1 MSLPGAALPNAR
13 ECVSIGPMFARF
25 LVLTSMLAPISAQA
39 QQDLPPVAYPVIPAT
54 ASAIAGFVPHGW
66 RLEMQAKGDL
76 DGDGRPDLAL
86 LLRGDDP
93 AARIDTEMCDDP
105 LDTNPRML
113 VVALAAPGGGYRRMV
128 ANHRLIPRRENA
140 CEMDWIEEGALA
152 IARGTLS
159 LNLQRMMSMGGWG
172 AGTTGFTFRWQVG
185 ALRLIG
191 WDYSHVA
198 RNSGET
204 ATISINYLTRRVK
217 TETGR
222 IDADRSSTHWSA
234 IREAPLLT
242 VDQVGDALA
251 FDPDGRVERL
261 P

>member
-1 MSLPGAALPNAR
+1 MSLPGAALPNACQ
-13 ECVSIGPMFARF
+13 CVRIGRMFARF
-25 LVLTSMLAPISAQA
+25 LVVPLLLAPIAAQA
-39 QQDLPPVAYPVIPAT
+39 QQALPPVVYPAIPAT
-54 ASAIAGFVPHGW
+54 ASTIAGFVPRGW
-66 RLEMQAKGDL
+66 RLEMAAKGDL

-86 LLRGDDP
+86 LLRGNDP
-93 AARIDTEMCDDP
+93 AARIDAEMCDDP

-113 VVALAAPGGGYRRMV
+113 VVAFAVPGGYRRIV
-128 ANHRLIPRRENA
+128 ANHRLIPRRENP
-140 CEMDWIEEGALA
+140 CEMDWIEEGALV
-152 IARGTLS
+152 IARGSLS
-159 LNLQRMMSMGGWG
+159 LNFQRMMSMGGWS
-172 AGTTGFTFRWQVG
+172 AGTTRFTFRWQAD

-222 IDADRSSTHWSA
+222 IDADRSRVRWSVVP
-234 IREAPLLT
+234 EAPLLT
-242 VDQVGDALA
+242 LDQIGDALA
-251 FDPDGRVERL
+251 LDPGGRIGRL